1 MSILPLSQIARE
13 FGDGKLPKFAS
24 LSVIGH
30 YVREHGLYPR
40 DGQMQKIEGTEISP
54 VLRMQSLQ
62 QVEDRINDL
71 VGELRQVKK
80 RHEAAMEK
88 ALDIAK
94 TSTDPYELHYMAHM
108 FMHERTVLRAIA
120 KNPHL
125 SEKTQFM
132 IASLSHFR
140 KDRQLQISL
149 AHNPALSSTVMEKM
163 LSIED
168 VFVLQGLAHNAARK
182 SQQLNDQ
189 GCAEVCKKIALVP
202 WDDTLS
208 KAAIPGVKDPNVLRQ
223 IADTH
228 SAMFEAEKLEMV
240 AQNIHTPTDVLE
252 RMSKTPLAR
261 IQHAVGIDFA
271 SKARHTL
278 AVKQQH
284 EVESH
289 EVGPNL

>member
-1 MSILPLSQIARE
+1 MTIPLSKVALE
-13 FGDGKLPKFAS
+13 FGDGKLPRFAP
-24 LSVIGH
+24 LSIIGH

-40 DGQMQKIEGTEISP
+40 DGQMQKVEGVEVSM
-54 VLRMQSLQ
+54 VLKMQSLQ
-62 QVEDRINDL
+62 QIENRINDL
-71 VGELRQVKK
+71 VFELRQVKK
-80 RHEAAMEK
+80 RHETALEK
-88 ALDIAK
+88 ALEIAK

-108 FMHERTVLRAIA
+108 FMHERSVLRAVA

-140 KDRQLQISL
+140 QDRQLQISL

-163 LSIED
+163 LSIKD
-168 VFVLQGLAHNAARK
+168 VFVLQGVAHNAARK
-182 SQQLNDQ
+182 SQQLNDP

-228 SAMFEAEKLEMV
+228 GALFEAEKLEMV
-240 AQNIHTPTDVLE
+240 AQNVHTPTDVLE

-261 IQHAVGIDFA
+261 LQHAVGIDFA
-271 SKARHTL
+271 SKATHTL
-278 AVKQQH
+278 AVKRQNEVAAQH
-284 EVESH
+284 ETT
-289 EVGPNL
+289 PNP